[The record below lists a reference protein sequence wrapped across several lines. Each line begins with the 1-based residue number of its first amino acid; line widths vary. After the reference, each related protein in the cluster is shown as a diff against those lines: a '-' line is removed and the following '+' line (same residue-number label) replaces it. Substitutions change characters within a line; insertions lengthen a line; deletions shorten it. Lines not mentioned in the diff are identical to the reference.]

1 MEGFSAQSLEFL
13 NHHPPSFNS
22 STINS
27 STLQLLNSSTLNS
40 YSVYVLTGLFTI
52 YYYAS
57 TKEEGT
63 IQCKGNI
70 DFTLTSISMQ
80 INESTSLIT
89 DNWASADWQT
99 PAAAD
104 VPASFLALQVVD
116 TETWQ
121 ERNAMGFSFD
131 FGGEVTNLNGVLNDA
146 EGDNLPCNDMS
157 GRRTLFCQ
165 PSHHRQTTSPPT
177 TRHSERTTRHSVQ
190 STCRAVMPGERAY
203 PSHSG
208 HSGCSAVSG
217 MFRRFGSFRII
228 RRYQM
233 KSFF

>member
-1 MEGFSAQSLEFL
+1 M
-13 NHHPPSFNS
+13 
-22 STINS
+22 
-27 STLQLLNSSTLNS
+27 
-40 YSVYVLTGLFTI
+40 LTGLFTI

-57 TKEEGT
+57 TKEEGI

-104 VPASFLALQVVD
+104 VLAGVLALQVVD

-131 FGGEVTNLNGVLNDA
+131 FSGEVTNLNGVLNDA
-146 EGDNLPCNDMS
+146 EGDNQPCYDLS
-157 GRRTLFCQ
+157 GRRTLFRQ
-165 PSHHRQTTSPPT
+165 PSHRRQTTTPPT
-177 TRHSERTTRHSVQ
+177 ARPTPPTNRHSERTTRHSVQ
-190 STCRAVMPGERAY
+190 STCRAVMPGERAH

-208 HSGCSAVSG
+208 HSGCSTVSGCSAVSG
-217 MFRRFGSFRII
+217 VSG
-228 RRYQM
+228 
-233 KSFF
+233 

>member
-1 MEGFSAQSLEFL
+1 M
-13 NHHPPSFNS
+13 
-22 STINS
+22 
-27 STLQLLNSSTLNS
+27 
-40 YSVYVLTGLFTI
+40 LTGLFTI

-89 DNWASADWQT
+89 DNWAPADWQT

-121 ERNAMGFSFD
+121 ERNAMDFNFD

-146 EGDNLPCNDMS
+146 EGDNQPCYDLS
-157 GRRTLFCQ
+157 GRRTLFRQ
-165 PSHHRQTTSPPT
+165 PSHRRQTTTPPTARPTPPT

-203 PSHSG
+203 PSHSA